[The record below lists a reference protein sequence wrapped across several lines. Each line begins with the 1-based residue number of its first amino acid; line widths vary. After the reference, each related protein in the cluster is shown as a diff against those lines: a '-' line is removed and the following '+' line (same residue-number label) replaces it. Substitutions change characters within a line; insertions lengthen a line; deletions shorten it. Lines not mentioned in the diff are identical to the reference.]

1 MVCRRGW
8 CTVHD
13 EWLVHSSGG
22 NSSDRFSDQIN
33 WFNRKGNLKKHCKL
47 WNHFYVKRWR
57 HTYVVAF
64 RHRDMVAY
72 ERERGF
78 RHSYRNVFF
87 LFYRNVFSFR
97 NFFLLQEC
105 FFPTAMF
112 FLPTGMFFL
121 YECFFFLQESFSYIF
136 LFSISL
142 IVFWDVVGNALN
154 LFKNN
159 SDNNTTTSTNYLV

>member
-1 MVCRRGW
+1 MWRRHQIDLVFGSEPLISNHSNSFFMVFRRGW

-47 WNHFYVKRWR
+47 WNQIYVKRWR

-112 FLPTGMFFL
+112 FPPTGMFFQ
-121 YECFFFLQESFSYIF
+121 C
-136 LFSISL
+136 
-142 IVFWDVVGNALN
+142 
-154 LFKNN
+154 
-159 SDNNTTTSTNYLV
+159 

>member
-47 WNHFYVKRWR
+47 WNQFYVKRWR

-87 LFYRNVFSFR
+87 LFTGMFFPSGIFFSYSNVFFLQQC
-97 NFFLLQEC
+97 FFFLQEC
-105 FFPTAMF
+105 FSYMN
-112 FLPTGMFFL
+112 G
-121 YECFFFLQESFSYIF
+121 FFFLQESFSYIF

-142 IVFWDVVGNALN
+142 IVFCEDVVGNALN

-159 SDNNTTTSTNYLV
+159 IDNNTTTWTNY

>member
-33 WFNRKGNLKKHCKL
+33 WFNRKGNLKNIVNCEIISMLKGGGIL
-47 WNHFYVKRWR
+47 MWSLSATETWLLMSGSEVSGT
-57 HTYVVAF
+57 HTGMCFFFLQECFFIQEFFSPTAMFFSYSNVF
-64 RHRDMVAY
+64 S
-72 ERERGF
+72 
-78 RHSYRNVFF
+78 SYRNVF
-87 LFYRNVFSFR
+87 
-97 NFFLLQEC
+97 
-105 FFPTAMF
+105 PIWM
-112 FLPTGMFFL
+112 
-121 YECFFFLQESFSYIF
+121 FFFLQESFSYIF
-136 LFSISL
+136 LFLISL
-142 IVFWDVVGNALN
+142 IVFCKDVVENALN